1 MWWEVQTQ
9 SPVCWVWCVFNIS
22 LQAWSTI
29 VVFGTYP
36 IFFEFETTFETYLFG
51 ECNFRFLQLGIAFV
65 LNRFNQYLGM
75 RLSVGGS
82 ALWLLQSSSIP
93 FHHLM
98 LTILNFSRKSAPN
111 TIKIDGFIDHD
122 IFYLFLPQRN
132 FVCTKKDE
140 LVRRTFYFSWLQVCA
155 QSKTQSKTQSHPNQQ
170 FCRPQRGLYEDCGRN
185 TW

>member
-98 LTILNFSRKSAPN
+98 LTI
-111 TIKIDGFIDHD
+111 FIFPESQHPTPLKLMVLSTTAFF
-122 IFYLFLPQRN
+122 IYFYLKRN
-132 FVCTKKDE
+132 FACTKKDE

-170 FCRPQRGLYEDCGRN
+170 FCRPQWGLYENCGRN